1 MRVFVT
7 WLVALGMIVS
17 PAIAGTDKPGDDK
30 DTTPK
35 NGAASATAE
44 KDKTADATA
53 NTAKP
58 NAAAAT
64 PSSLETEIQQLRDL
78 IEISNQTAA
87 SAERTTERTAAQ
99 DAVAGKRSQLPA
111 LAILPTLTPP
121 Q

>member
-17 PAIAGTDKPGDDK
+17 PAMAGTDRPGDDK

-53 NTAKP
+53 NHRKAKRGSG
-58 NAAAAT
+58 NAFQLGDRDST
-64 PSSLETEIQQLRDL
+64 TSRSHRDSIQV
-78 IEISNQTAA
+78 AP

-99 DAVAGKRSQLPA
+99 DAVAGKRSKFQQQSR
-111 LAILPTLTPP
+111 THSPP